1 MPDNNIYGVD
11 FIARCMAGEA
21 LEKAGQKSWTLVAG
35 NNISIQSDEQEKTET
50 ISADVYDIAAG
61 TNVEIVTD
69 SQNMVKTINATVD
82 PITVDDELSNSSEN
96 PVQNKVITGALRT
109 KPTSV
114 DTSGTPLN
122 DQKIMALTRQQY
134 NAIQNKDPNTY
145 YMITDDPVPSPVNV
159 RTAYT
164 DVIDSYVETAD
175 SDNPNVKLFTFSIP
189 EDFAELQINF
199 TFSGIWKNDTWTG
212 DNKVN
217 NFNLRFN
224 ITPDQPKAYLGQLSL
239 WRHGFNKAGINGVNW
254 QGDVLID
261 SFSCSADLTAHTV
274 TIKVGQP
281 SMWRCEDFNDNH
293 ANSPTTFTSF
303 TVNAI
308 GYVAYG
314 QDNVVISDAF
324 TAGAG
329 IRINGT
335 TISLADTPAADV
347 NASISNGDLTIQI
360 EDENGV
366 PMGNGATVTLPT
378 ELPAST
384 SVDNGKVLTV
394 DSNGDPEWSAAQ
406 SFTQVQADWTQSD
419 NTAVDYIK
427 NKPNL
432 ATVATSGSYTDL
444 SNTPTIPDAL
454 PSHTSANLNDV
465 LSVDSN
471 NHVVW
476 RDSREVPSYGPAMN
490 GRELKVVTT
499 GQTTSLEW
507 VVPSEVPAVGS
518 GDDGKV
524 LTADYTGG
532 TGSYS
537 WETPATPADMATQTW
552 VGQQG
557 FLTSA
562 DEVPAVGSTDDGKVL
577 TADYTGGV
585 ATYSWEAV
593 PTPADMATQ
602 TWVGQQGYLTSA
614 DEVPTVGSTDDG
626 KVLTASYSGGTGS
639 YAWATPA
646 AGGLP
651 SSVSRQ

>member
-21 LEKAGQKSWTLVAG
+21 LDKAGQKSWTLVAG

-134 NAIQNKDPNTY
+134 NAIQNKDSNTY
-145 YMITDDPVPSPVNV
+145 YMITDDPVPSPINV
-159 RTAYT
+159 RTAYVDET
-164 DVIDSYVETAD
+164 SNIQNTTLDGMPAFKIPVPADFTALDVSF
-175 SDNPNVKLFTFSIP
+175 N
-189 EDFAELQINF
+189 
-199 TFSGIWKNDTWTG
+199 FSGRATSGEWTIGCDNYVHTFKVLPTDTRIRSSQQITMIEG
-212 DNKVN
+212 HTAIGNAD
-217 NFNLRFN
+217 LRMM
-224 ITPDQPKAYLGQLSL
+224 
-239 WRHGFNKAGINGVNW
+239 
-254 QGDVLID
+254 GDV
-261 SFSCSADLTAHTV
+261 SAIRYYADYNSTNNTV
-274 TIKVGQP
+274 TIAISVPFLTQA
-281 SMWRCEDFNDNH
+281 D
-293 ANSPTTFTSF
+293 ANSVVDNTT
-303 TVNAI
+303 NAEWTTLTMNKI

-324 TAGAG
+324 TAGNG
-329 IRINGT
+329 ITINGT
-335 TISLADTPAADV
+335 TISLTDAPAADV
-347 NASISNGDLTIQI
+347 NAYVSNGDLTIQI

-366 PMGNGATVTLPT
+366 PMGTGATVTLPT

-384 SVDNGKVLTV
+384 STDSGKVLTV

-406 SFTQVQADWTQSD
+406 SSTQVQADWTQSD

-432 ATVATSGSYTDL
+432 AAVATSGSYSDL
-444 SNTPTIPDAL
+444 SNTPTIPAAQVNADWNSSSGVAQIL
-454 PSHTSANLNDV
+454 NKPNLATVATSGSYSDLSNTPDLSDMATQTWVGQQGFLTSAD
-465 LSVDSN
+465 
-471 NHVVW
+471 
-476 RDSREVPSYGPAMN
+476 
-490 GRELKVVTT
+490 
-499 GQTTSLEW
+499 
-507 VVPSEVPAVGS
+507 EVPAVGS
-518 GDDGKV
+518 SDDGKV

-557 FLTSA
+557 
-562 DEVPAVGSTDDGKVL
+562 
-577 TADYTGGV
+577 
-585 ATYSWEAV
+585 
-593 PTPADMATQ
+593 
-602 TWVGQQGYLTSA
+602 YLTSA

-626 KVLTASYSGGTGS
+626 KVLTATYSGGTGS
-639 YAWATPA
+639 YSWATPA
-646 AGGLP
+646 AGGLQVETDGTNYWITVNGIRLYFA
-651 SSVSRQ
+651 SSAPTGTIPAGSLGIGW